1 MGDKDT
7 PTTPFLKVEGG
18 HITRGGEP
26 IILKGA
32 GLGGWS
38 E

>member
-1 MGDKDT
+1 MGSNEK

-18 HITRGGEP
+18 HITRDGEP